1 MRAPQ
6 APQVRGS
13 ASKIFWTNR
22 PQGSRARLE
31 AFLVTTDVTVEVVFK
46 ELIEHRSLGMPGP
59 VLRRGFGDKAAAAM
73 LDREEGR
80 GDAATGEDRLAH
92 AGHGVLTSPCG
103 RLGAAQRDLTA
114 MGAELA
120 N

>member
-1 MRAPQ
+1 
-6 APQVRGS
+6 
-13 ASKIFWTNR
+13 
-22 PQGSRARLE
+22 
-31 AFLVTTDVTVEVVFK
+31 
-46 ELIEHRSLGMPGP
+46 
-59 VLRRGFGDKAAAAM
+59 M